1 MEQGDSKS
9 KSRDFRCLCL
19 FHYTLL
25 PGEWKLF
32 IANSFSH
39 EQSECRT
46 QKQLTCPV
54 TDEWIKK
61 MWYIN
66 TMGCYSTMVK
76 NEVMPWMQLEIIILS
91 EAIQKEKDRC
101 HMMLLICGI

>member
-9 KSRDFRCLCL
+9 KSPDFRGLCL

-25 PGEWKLF
+25 PGEWK
-32 IANSFSH
+32 
-39 EQSECRT
+39 
-46 QKQLTCPV
+46 LTCPV

-66 TMGCYSTMVK
+66 TMDCYSAMVK

-91 EAIQKEKDRC
+91 EALQKEIVRC